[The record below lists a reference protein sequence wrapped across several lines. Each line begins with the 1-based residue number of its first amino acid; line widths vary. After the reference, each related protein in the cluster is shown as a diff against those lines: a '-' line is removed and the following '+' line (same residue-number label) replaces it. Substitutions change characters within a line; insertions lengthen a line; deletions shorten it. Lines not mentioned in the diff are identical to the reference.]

1 MLNKGQQ
8 RGFTLLEMVLVVF
21 IMSGLSL
28 MAVSFIDNEDSQYRY
43 EETRDKLKQIR
54 KAVLGNDELVVDGQL
69 LLSGYAVDNGLLPAT
84 VEALITLPTD
94 YDVFALHNPI
104 FDADPD
110 AITGINDDIGIVL
123 NESDEKLFKGYRAG
137 GYLQTNPGSAEF
149 YDGWGYSLVATP
161 AANTVSF
168 ESKGFKN
175 APGGI
180 EYEEDISITIEAN
193 WLVNIEGWSLT
204 VVNKSGVDLAIGSG
218 AGEQCARVS
227 LLVFINDDDQDY
239 AYNWKRLTSNCIAG
253 NASLTADG
261 SCLDGD
267 GDGLV
272 AAVACERSATV
283 TFAADTFQP
292 PMLIPN
298 GEHIAVLV
306 IDDDTPH
313 NGSTAEAMCLGS
325 ADCITGERTSQRIRF
340 VPNTL
345 RPVAELV
352 LR

>member
-1 MLNKGQQ
+1 MLNQKKQL
-8 RGFTLLEMVLVVF
+8 GFTLLEMVLVVF

-43 EETRDKLKQIR
+43 EETRDKLLQIR
-54 KAVLGNDELVVDGQL
+54 KAVLGNDQL
-69 LLSGYAVDNGLLPAT
+69 LVNGQFLQSGYVVDNGLLPAS
-84 VEALITLPTD
+84 VQDLIALPTD
-94 YDVFALHNPI
+94 YDVFTLHAPI
-104 FDADPD
+104 FDAEPD
-110 AITGINDDIGIVL
+110 ATTGINDDAGVVL
-123 NESDEKLFKGYRAG
+123 NDSDEKLFKGYRAG
-137 GYLQTNPGSAEF
+137 AYLQTNPGSTEF
-149 YDGWGYSLVATP
+149 YDGWGNGFLATP
-161 AANTVSF
+161 ATNTIKF
-168 ESKGFKN
+168 ESRGLSN
-175 APGGI
+175 AIGGI
-180 EYEEDISITIEAN
+180 DYEEDVSVTIEAN
-193 WLVNIEGWSLT
+193 WLVNIEGWSLS
-204 VVNKSGVDLAIGSG
+204 VVNKSGLDLAIGNG

-227 LLVFINDDDQDY
+227 LLVFINDDQDN

-272 AAVACERSATV
+272 AEVACQQSATV
-283 TFAADTFQP
+283 TFPADAFQP
-292 PMLIPN
+292 SMLIPN

-325 ADCITGERTSQRIRF
+325 ADCSTGERTSQRIRF

-352 LR
+352 IR

>member
-1 MLNKGQQ
+1 MLNQKNQF
-8 RGFTLLEMVLVVF
+8 GFTLLEMVLVVF

-43 EETRDKLKQIR
+43 EETRDKLLQIR
-54 KAVLGNDELVVDGQL
+54 KAVLGNDQL
-69 LLSGYAVDNGLLPAT
+69 LNNGQFLQSGYVVDNGLLPAS
-84 VEALITLPTD
+84 VQDLIALPTD
-94 YDVFALHNPI
+94 YDVFTLHAPI
-104 FDADPD
+104 FDAEPD
-110 AITGINDDIGIVL
+110 SGTGINDDAGVVL
-123 NESDEKLFKGYRAG
+123 NNSAD
-137 GYLQTNPGSAEF
+137 PGSTEF
-149 YDGWGYSLVATP
+149 YDGWGNGFLATP
-161 AANTVSF
+161 ATNTIKF
-168 ESKGFKN
+168 ESRGLSN
-175 APGGI
+175 AIGGI
-180 EYEEDISITIEAN
+180 DYKEDVSVTIEEN
-193 WLVNIEGWSLT
+193 WLVNIEGWPLS
-204 VVNKSGVDLAIGSG
+204 VVNKSGADLTIAAGT
-218 AGEQCARVS
+218 GEQCARVS
-227 LLVFINDDDQDY
+227 LLVFINDADQVN

-272 AAVACERSATV
+272 ATVACAQSATV

-325 ADCITGERTSQRIRF
+325 ADCSTGERTSQRIRF

-352 LR
+352 IR